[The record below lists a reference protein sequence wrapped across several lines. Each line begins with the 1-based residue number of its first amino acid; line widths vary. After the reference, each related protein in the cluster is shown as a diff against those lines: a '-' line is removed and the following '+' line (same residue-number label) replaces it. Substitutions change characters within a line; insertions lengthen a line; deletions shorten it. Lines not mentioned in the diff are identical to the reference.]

1 MPHNLYTT
9 IGDPKIDHM
18 SILVIIRGERRANLD
33 TGHEDDIVKNLFL
46 WTQGYT
52 VWFSMY

>member
-9 IGDPKIDHM
+9 IGDPKIDHT

-33 TGHEDDIVKNLFL
+33 AGYKDDMSQEPSPRDTGLYCMV
-46 WTQGYT
+46 
-52 VWFSMY
+52 